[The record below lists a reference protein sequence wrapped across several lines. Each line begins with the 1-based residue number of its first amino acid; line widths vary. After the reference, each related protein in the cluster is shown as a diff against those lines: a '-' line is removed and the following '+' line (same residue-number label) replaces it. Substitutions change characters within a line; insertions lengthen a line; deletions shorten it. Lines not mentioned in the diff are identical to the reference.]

1 MLITHNPGTIAA
13 PASAYAQGI
22 EVRDATRWLHVS
34 GQIGSLA
41 DGSLAGDSAAQMEEC
56 WRRIFEVL
64 RSAGMDRTDI
74 VKVTVFLID
83 AKDVGLYR
91 EIRDRH
97 LEGHEAAST
106 LLIVSGL
113 AAPEWTVDWR
123 PLPAASMIPTGRS
136 GSSKLWT

>member
-1 MLITHNPGTIAA
+1 MLVTHNPGAIAA

-22 EVRDATRWLHVS
+22 EVRDATRWLQVS

-74 VKVTVFLID
+74 VKVTVFLTD
-83 AKDVGLYR
+83 PKDIGLYR
-91 EIRDRH
+91 DVRDRH

-113 AAPEWTVDWR
+113 AAPEWTVEIEVV
-123 PLPAASMIPTGRS
+123 AAA
-136 GSSKLWT
+136 

>member
-13 PASAYAQGI
+13 PASAYAQGV
-22 EVRDATRWLHVS
+22 EARDATPWLHVS

-41 DGSLAGDSAAQMEEC
+41 DGGLAGDSAAQMEEC

-74 VKVTVFLID
+74 VKVTVFLTD
-83 AKDVGLYR
+83 PADVGLYR
-91 EIRDRH
+91 DVRDRH

-113 AAPEWTVDWR
+113 AAPEWTVEIEVV
-123 PLPAASMIPTGRS
+123 AAA
-136 GSSKLWT
+136 

>member
-34 GQIGSLA
+34 GQTGSLA
-41 DGSLAGDSAAQMEEC
+41 DGGLAGDSAAQMEEC

-74 VKVTVFLID
+74 VKVTVFLTD
-83 AKDVGLYR
+83 PGDVGLYR
-91 EIRDRH
+91 DVRDRH

-113 AAPEWTVDWR
+113 AAPEWTVEIEVV
-123 PLPAASMIPTGRS
+123 AAA
-136 GSSKLWT
+136 

>member
-1 MLITHNPGTIAA
+1 MLTKHNPQSIAA
-13 PASAYAQGI
+13 PASAYAQGV
-22 EVRDATRWLHVS
+22 EVQGAARWLHVS
-34 GQIGSLA
+34 GQIGSLP

-74 VKVTVFLID
+74 VKVTVFLTD
-83 AKDVGLYR
+83 PGDVGLYR
-91 EIRDRH
+91 DIRDRH

-113 AAPEWTVDWR
+113 AAPEWTVEIEVV
-123 PLPAASMIPTGRS
+123 AAA
-136 GSSKLWT
+136 

>member
-1 MLITHNPGTIAA
+1 MAVLT
-13 PASAYAQGI
+13 
-22 EVRDATRWLHVS
+22 VS
-34 GQIGSLA
+34 GQTGSLP

-74 VKVTVFLID
+74 VKVTVFLTD
-83 AKDVGLYR
+83 PGDVGLYR
-91 EIRDRH
+91 DIRDRH

-113 AAPEWTVDWR
+113 AAPEWTVEIEVV
-123 PLPAASMIPTGRS
+123 AAA
-136 GSSKLWT
+136 

>member
-1 MLITHNPGTIAA
+1 MLTKHNPQSIAA
-13 PASAYAQGI
+13 PASAYAQGV
-22 EVRDATRWLHVS
+22 EVQGAARWLHVS
-34 GQIGSLA
+34 GQIGSLP

-74 VKVTVFLID
+74 VKVTVFLTD
-83 AKDVGLYR
+83 PKDIGLYR
-91 EIRDRH
+91 DIRDRH

-113 AAPEWTVDWR
+113 AAPEWTVEIEVV
-123 PLPAASMIPTGRS
+123 AAA
-136 GSSKLWT
+136 

>member
-1 MLITHNPGTIAA
+1 MLVTHNPGTIAA

-22 EVRDATRWLHVS
+22 EFRDATRWLHVS

-74 VKVTVFLID
+74 VKVTVFLTD
-83 AKDVGLYR
+83 AADIGLYR
-91 EIRDRH
+91 EIRDRRMA
-97 LEGHEAAST
+97 GHEAAST

-113 AAPEWTVDWR
+113 AAPEWTVEIEVV
-123 PLPAASMIPTGRS
+123 AAA
-136 GSSKLWT
+136 